1 MKPLVVSKTAVY
13 HDMKT
18 TGTCNYLLLKE
29 GFWSAAAYTPL
40 RKNSPYTEAM
50 SRR

>member
-1 MKPLVVSKTAVY
+1 MKSLVALKAVVY
-13 HDMKT
+13 DDLKT